1 MTPNMTTPPEPVACT
16 LTPAGLAAQ
25 AGRWDELM
33 AQSMTGHTRISDGL
47 RLTFHPGADAEL
59 RALVAIERDCC
70 RWATWTLDRHDG
82 AIVLT
87 VRAEGDG
94 VAALYALFG
103 DQPGQPTR

>member
-1 MTPNMTTPPEPVACT
+1 MLSIVAVEGLPEIRR
-16 LTPAGLAAQ
+16 GDDLAALI
-25 AGRWDELM
+25 AAALSSSRLAVE
-33 AQSMTGHTRISDGL
+33 DGDV
-47 RLTFHPGADAEL
+47 RSG
-59 RALVAIERDCC
+59 
-70 RWATWTLDRHDG
+70 WLDRHDG